1 MSDRKP
7 DETLRDGALKAV
19 IWRNE
24 GESGPFYSVTLAK
37 TYKDDRGQF
46 QDTHSFSQGDLLR
59 VSELSRQAYGRV
71 NELRRDL
78 KPVQENEDGLD
89 LFDDR
94 ADDRTAERAA
104 ARPEARPERRSE
116 SRSATAQEF
125 DRSRQPRRTR

>member
-24 GESGPFYSVTLAK
+24 GENGAFFSVTLAK
-37 TYKDDRGQF
+37 TYKDDRGQY
-46 QDTHSFSQGDLLR
+46 QDTHSFSAGDLLR

-78 KPVQENEDGLD
+78 KPVQENDDAHD
-89 LFDDR
+89 LFEER
-94 ADDRTAERAA
+94 ADDRGADRASERTA
-104 ARPEARPERRSE
+104 ARSEARSE
-116 SRSATAQEF
+116 SRSPAAQEF
-125 DRSRQPRRTR
+125 DRSRQPRRSR